1 MDLFLGILIFS
12 FFITSILIIPFID
25 TLYRLKFQRRKQN
38 TKDAFGKS
46 TPIFNN
52 FHNIKKK
59 LGVPVGGGLLVIFV
73 VSVLFSV
80 LLPILNV
87 MGIKITHVYPI
98 STEVNLLFFTFLS
111 FGLLGIYDDI
121 KKFFGFQKEAFFG
134 MKLKHKFII
143 QWALAFVIAA
153 VLYFQLGINFI
164 YIPFF
169 GITYLNLLYIP
180 FAAFTIVSFANAVNI
195 TDGLDGLSSG
205 ILMISLFGLWFLS
218 NSILDTPL
226 SLFIAL
232 WIGSL
237 IAFLYFNI
245 FPARLWMGDVGAL
258 AFGATLAVI
267 GLLLGKIVAVSV
279 IGGIF
284 VIEILSSMLQL
295 LSKRFRHKK
304 IFPVSPLHLWL
315 QLKGWEEPK
324 IVQRMWIASLILMLF
339 GVWLA
344 VI

>member
-12 FFITSILIIPFID
+12 FFITCVLIIPFID
-25 TLYRLKFQRRKQN
+25 TLYHLKFQRRRQD
-38 TKDAFGKS
+38 TKDAFGKT
-46 TPIFNN
+46 TPIFNT
-52 FHNIKKK
+52 FHNVKQK
-59 LGVPVGGGLLVIFV
+59 LGVPVGGGLLVILV
-73 VSVLFSV
+73 VAILFSI
-80 LLPILNV
+80 LLPVLSIF
-87 MGIKITHVYPI
+87 GITVTHVYPI
-98 STEVNLLFFTFLS
+98 NTEVNLLFFTFLS

-134 MKLKHKFII
+134 MKLKHKFVI

-169 GITYLNLLYIP
+169 GSIHLNLLYIP

-195 TDGLDGLSSG
+195 TDGLDGLAAG

-218 NSILDTPL
+218 TSILDTPL

-237 IAFLYFNI
+237 VAFLYFNI

-258 AFGATLAVI
+258 AFGATLAVV
-267 GLLLGKIVAVSV
+267 GLLLGKIVAVAV
-279 IGGIF
+279 ISGIF
-284 VIEILSSMLQL
+284 VVEITSSMLQL

-304 IFPVSPLHLWL
+304 IFPVAPMHLWF

-324 IVQRMWIASLILMLF
+324 IVQRLWIASLILMLF

>member
-25 TLYRLKFQRRKQN
+25 TLYKLKFQRRKQN
-38 TKDAFGKS
+38 TRDAFGKT
-46 TPIFNN
+46 TPIFNT
-52 FHNIKKK
+52 FHNVKKK

-73 VSVLFSV
+73 VSILFSI
-80 LLPILNV
+80 LLPVLNI

-98 STEVNLLFFTFLS
+98 DTEVNLLFFTFLS

-121 KKFFGFQKEAFFG
+121 KKFFGFEKESFFG

-143 QWALAFVIAA
+143 QWALALVIAS

-164 YIPFF
+164 YIPFL
-169 GITYLNLLYIP
+169 GIHYLNLLYIP

-245 FPARLWMGDVGAL
+245 YPSRLWMGDVGAL

-267 GLLLGKIVAVSV
+267 GLLLGKIIAVGV
-279 IGGIF
+279 ISGIF
-284 VIEILSSMLQL
+284 VVEIISSMLQL
-295 LSKRFRHKK
+295 LSKKFRHKK